1 MASGHDQKQVRSLNE
16 AIRRCRAG
24 FGTAFAFSLALNLL
38 MLVAPLY
45 TLQVFDRVL
54 TSRSTETLAYLTL
67 LAIFAFVI
75 FWGLDIARGRV
86 MVNVGIWL
94 ERFSGSSALRASLAS
109 ALDNKNASIGVLRDL
124 SQVRSFLIGPAVF
137 PILDAPWTPIFLAA
151 IFLLHPMLGWVA
163 LCGAIVLLILG
174 LANDMLTRS
183 PLMLSGQFG
192 THAQDDVQAAVRNAD
207 VIHAMGMIPNVI
219 ARWAQ
224 ATNLSLDK
232 QTSAT
237 KISGLISASSKSI
250 RMVLQIG
257 IMGLGA
263 WLVLQNELTA
273 GGMIAGSILTARA
286 LAPVEQA
293 TSLWRSAIVAM
304 ASYRRLKQSLGTEQQ
319 PAQQVAMRPPQ
330 GNLRVE
336 GLSFAYPGQKEPVLR
351 NISFE
356 LRAGQSLGLIGPTAS
371 GKSTLARLL
380 VGNLKP
386 RLGHAR
392 LDGVDLSTWSS
403 DDRGQYIGYVPQD
416 IELFNGTVVENIARL
431 AAPDKEL
438 AYTAASI
445 AGVHDDILRL
455 PQGYDTRVGPG
466 GMALS
471 GGQRQ
476 KIGLA
481 RAAYGNPRLV
491 VLDEPNSNL
500 DLTGESA
507 LVQALE
513 KLRERGSTVIIIA
526 HRPSLLRNVDSILF
540 LRNGTVHMMG
550 PRDNVIEAIRAPA
563 APVVPSRNV
572 DETFGPGRGS

>member
-1 MASGHDQKQVRSLNE
+1 MASGHDQKQIRSLNE

-54 TSRSTETLAYLTL
+54 TSRSTETLVYLTL

-75 FWGLDIARGRV
+75 YWGLDIARGRV

-94 ERFSGSSALRASLAS
+94 ERFSGSSALRASLAT
-109 ALDNKNASIGVLRDL
+109 ALDNKTASTGVLRDL

-137 PILDAPWTPIFLAA
+137 PVLDAPWTPIFLAT
-151 IFLLHPMLGWVA
+151 IFLLHPFLGWVA
-163 LCGAIVLLILG
+163 LCGAIVLLCLG
-174 LANDMLTRS
+174 LANDLLTRN
-183 PLMLSGQFG
+183 LLVLAGQFG
-192 THAQDDVQAAVRNAD
+192 SSAQDDVQAAVRNAD

-219 ARWAQ
+219 SRWAHASNQ
-224 ATNLSLDK
+224 SLDR
-232 QTSAT
+232 QTRAAKT
-237 KISGLISASSKSI
+237 SGVISASSKSI

-293 TSLWRSAIVAM
+293 TSLWRSAMVAK
-304 ASYRRLKQSLGTEQQ
+304 ASYWRLKQSLGTEQQ
-319 PAQQVAMRPPQ
+319 PVQQVAMRAPE
-330 GNLRVE
+330 GHLRVE
-336 GLSFAYPGQKEPVLR
+336 ALSFAYPGQKEPVLQ
-351 NISFE
+351 NINFE
-356 LRAGQSLGLIGPTAS
+356 LRAGQGLGLIGPTAS
-371 GKSTLARLL
+371 GKSTLARIL

-392 LDGVDLSTWSS
+392 LDGVDLSSWGS

-416 IELFNGTVVENIARL
+416 IELFNGNILENIARL
-431 AAPDKEL
+431 AAPDREL
-438 AYTAASI
+438 AYSAATI

-455 PQGYDTRVGPG
+455 PQGYDTRIGVG
-466 GMALS
+466 GMSLS

-481 RAAYGNPRLV
+481 RAVYGDPKLI
-491 VLDEPNSNL
+491 VLDEPNTNL

-513 KLRERGSTVIIIA
+513 KLRERGSTVVIIV
-526 HRPSLLRNVDSILF
+526 HRPSLLRNVDNILF
-540 LRNGTVHMMG
+540 LRDGSVHMMG
-550 PRDNVIEAIRAPA
+550 PRDNVIEAIRTPA
-563 APVVPSRNV
+563 APTAPSRNLGGS
-572 DETFGPGRGS
+572 FGPGSGN

>member
-109 ALDNKNASIGVLRDL
+109 ALDNKNASTGVLRDL

-174 LANDMLTRS
+174 LVNDMLTRS

-232 QTSAT
+232 QTSAS

-351 NISFE
+351 NITFE

-403 DDRGQYIGYVPQD
+403 DDRGQYLGYVPQD

-572 DETFGPGRGS
+572 DETFGPGRGN